1 MTPVEAA
8 IKALDDAIAHRARIG
23 AQMSNAAPRDVIE
36 QYEQAFEVE
45 QKARKE
51 LGRLLGFAKGRA
63 DARRR
68 SVTARKS

>member
-1 MTPVEAA
+1 MTPVETA

-36 QYEQAFEVE
+36 QYEKAFEVE

-51 LGRLLGFAKGRA
+51 LGRLLDVRKAEQMRA
-63 DARRR
+63 GGL
-68 SVTARKS
+68 